1 MKKNEKSFGNYLT
14 YGWHLWYDVPM
25 ILSTK
30 EGQCLLELDMEDVTS
45 SRYES
50 MMVDIDTVGDV
61 IYEDDVYF
69 EIYNDEDEMI
79 YRSAEVEKA
88 VDYARSLLN
97 ENEIVELLVS
107 KGVAPYE
114 EY

>member
-1 MKKNEKSFGNYLT
+1 MT
-14 YGWHLWYDVPM
+14 HGWHLWYDVPM

-30 EGQCLLELDMEDVTS
+30 EGQCLLELDMEEVTG

-50 MMVDIDTVGDV
+50 VLVDIDTVGDV

-69 EIYNDEDEMI
+69 EIYNDENEMI
-79 YRSAEVEKA
+79 YRSADVDKA
-88 VDYARSLLN
+88 VNYARALCA
-97 ENEIVELLVS
+97 ENEIVEFRVA

>member
-1 MKKNEKSFGNYLT
+1 
-14 YGWHLWYDVPM
+14 M

-97 ENEIVELLVS
+97 ENEIVELRVS

>member
-30 EGQCLLELDMEDVTS
+30 EGQCLLELDMEEVTS
-45 SRYES
+45 SRYKS
-50 MMVDIDTVGDV
+50 MMVDIDTAGDV

-69 EIYNDEDEMI
+69 EVYNDEDEMI
-79 YRSAEVEKA
+79 YRSADFGKA
-88 VDYARSLLN
+88 ADYAKALRD
-97 ENEIVELLVS
+97 ENEIVELRVT

>member
-1 MKKNEKSFGNYLT
+1 MKKSFSEYLT
-14 YGWHLWYDVPM
+14 HGWHLWYDVPM

-97 ENEIVELLVS
+97 ENEIVELRVS

>member
-1 MKKNEKSFGNYLT
+1 MKKSFSEYLT

-30 EGQCLLELDMEDVTS
+30 EGQCLLELDMEEVAG

-50 MMVDIDTVGDV
+50 VLVDIDTIGDV

-69 EIYNDEDEMI
+69 EIYNGENEMI
-79 YRSAEVEKA
+79 YRSADVDKA
-88 VDYARSLLN
+88 VDYARTLRA
-97 ENEIVELLVS
+97 ENEIVEFRVA